1 MQGCCFCAQ
10 AGLIAVERRAKQPV
24 LPLRFFADAGFN
36 ATIAFGIAVNLAYYG
51 VLFVLALYL
60 QGTHGWTPLQAGLA
74 LLPLTA
80 TFILSN
86 VLSGG

>member
-1 MQGCCFCAQ
+1 M
-10 AGLIAVERRAKQPV
+10 RTQPV

-36 ATIAFGIAVNLAYYG
+36 TAIAFGVAVNLTYY

-60 QGTHGWTPLQAGLA
+60 QGTHGWTPLQAGLS

-86 VLSGG
+86 VLSGPMVARFGARPR